1 MCVGDDAGRA
11 CCGVQGERHLEQSG
25 CWGMH
30 GASLRN
36 GDEYVNRMNAVGL
49 PMPGMKGER
58 HVAIGAYG
66 GENVACVGWQKLFF
80 ASERCMCKRAGEVLN
95 SLSVVFAVILCS

>member
-1 MCVGDDAGRA
+1 
-11 CCGVQGERHLEQSG
+11 
-25 CWGMH
+25 
-30 GASLRN
+30 
-36 GDEYVNRMNAVGL
+36 
-49 PMPGMKGER
+49 MPGMKGER